1 MKRVLVIDD
10 AVTQRLYHRQ
20 ILENGGFIVDE
31 AANGYEGLEKLLA
44 SSFDLCLVDVN
55 MPIMDGLTMVRRLRA
70 EASIA
75 ALPVIMI
82 STEAKDLDATQAYAA
97 GANLYLVKPITAAEL
112 LLNAR
117 LVTGLPST

>member
-20 ILENGGFIVDE
+20 ILEGGGFAVEE
-31 AANGYEGLEKLLA
+31 AVNGYEGLEKLLA
-44 SSFDLCLVDVN
+44 APFDLCLVDVN

-75 ALPVIMI
+75 AMPVIMI

-117 LVTGLPST
+117 LVTGVTSP